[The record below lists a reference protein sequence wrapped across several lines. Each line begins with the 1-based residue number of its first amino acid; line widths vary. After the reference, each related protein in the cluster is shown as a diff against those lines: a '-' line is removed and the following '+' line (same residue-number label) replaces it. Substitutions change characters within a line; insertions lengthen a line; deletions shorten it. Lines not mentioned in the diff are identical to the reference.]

1 MVQSIIDIGENED
14 KILNIVKA
22 KYGLK
27 NKSQAVAFIVSK
39 YEDAFLEPELNP
51 EFIERLNKIK
61 KERGLKFNSVSD
73 LGRHIEKN
81 A

>member
-14 KILNIVKA
+14 RILNIVKA

-27 NKSQAVAFIVSK
+27 NKSQAVAFIASK

-51 EFIERLNKIK
+51 EFIVKLNKIK
-61 KERGLKFNSVSD
+61 KEKGIRFNSVSD
-73 LGRHIEKN
+73 LREHIKKN